1 MNGAQPPKR
10 RRRAEAQ
17 KKAFEEFNRLQQE
30 ELAEE
35 DTKEKSKQPEPHA
48 YEQREP
54 DFEESVHASKP
65 SRPAMPYPNRVQQQV
80 WDEADDDDDFD
91 DYHERNGRK
100 KRGGGCLIG
109 VVVALVLVIVVFVL
123 GWFVFPEKKDELLS
137 RVGLAP
143 TATVTPTIEPTATPT
158 AEPMVTPTAE
168 PTAVPTA
175 TPTAEPTAAPTPS
188 PSPTPTAEPTATPTA
203 TPTPS
208 PSPTPTAEPTA
219 TPTATPTPSPSPT
232 PTPEP
237 TATPTPTPVPYV
249 AQSAE
254 AVDSTAPETVIKS
267 SFAVVNGEQTDS
279 VERSEAV
286 SMGDPSKY
294 SAQGGV
300 LTFRGGP
307 LRQNAAYGTVEVEQE
322 QLSVIRGVRTSKL
335 DNTYTGFGYGSQPLI
350 VKWYKNIREIM
361 NIEDASRNTTAMK
374 EVIVPSDDGK
384 IYFYDLDTQA
394 YSRQP
399 IEVGFPMTAT
409 ASVNPYG
416 YPLLYVGQSM
426 EKVASYSGVMGLR
439 IYNLINQK
447 LLDFVTSKD
456 DAALGKDDA
465 VNSSALVETDSDTVI
480 YTSENGL
487 LYTVSMNTYFGLDD
501 AEVVV
506 SPEKAAYGYTSSVRN
521 ASQGITG
528 SVAAYGDYVY
538 YGDDSGVLQCV
549 DLNTMQPVWAISL
562 GDSIMATPALECDD
576 DGNVSL
582 YIGTTINRTE
592 RSGQVRLMKINA
604 LTGETI
610 WECQSEI
617 TGKYASKPAKEGL
630 YAGLMASPLVGDG
643 EINDLVV
650 FNVNRVVIDGGETS
664 AVVYALDK
672 ETGEEVWNQPLD
684 VESVSSPIGLYQKD
698 GKSYIVMGDEG
709 GTLRLMDG
717 FSGMTISTLS
727 LGSAIKSSPAAYGN
741 QIVVG
746 TTGGMLYFV
755 EVK

>member
-1 MNGAQPPKR
+1 M
-10 RRRAEAQ
+10 
-17 KKAFEEFNRLQQE
+17 
-30 ELAEE
+30 
-35 DTKEKSKQPEPHA
+35 
-48 YEQREP
+48 
-54 DFEESVHASKP
+54 
-65 SRPAMPYPNRVQQQV
+65 
-80 WDEADDDDDFD
+80 
-91 DYHERNGRK
+91 
-100 KRGGGCLIG
+100 
-109 VVVALVLVIVVFVL
+109 
-123 GWFVFPEKKDELLS
+123 
-137 RVGLAP
+137 
-143 TATVTPTIEPTATPT
+143 
-158 AEPMVTPTAE
+158 
-168 PTAVPTA
+168 
-175 TPTAEPTAAPTPS
+175 
-188 PSPTPTAEPTATPTA
+188 
-203 TPTPS
+203 
-208 PSPTPTAEPTA
+208 
-219 TPTATPTPSPSPT
+219 
-232 PTPEP
+232 
-237 TATPTPTPVPYV
+237 PYV
-249 AQSAE
+249 AQNAE
-254 AVDSTAPETVIKS
+254 AVDSTAPENVIKS
-267 SFAVVNGEQTDS
+267 SFALVNGEKADS
-279 VERSEAV
+279 MERGEAV
-286 SMGDPSKY
+286 SMGDPNKY
-294 SAQGGV
+294 SGQGGV

-350 VKWYKNIREIM
+350 VKWYSNIREIM

-374 EVIVPSDDGK
+374 EVIVPSNDGK

-399 IEVGFPMTAT
+399 IDVGFPITAA

-416 YPLLYVGQSM
+416 YPLLYVGQAK
-426 EKVASYSGVMGLR
+426 EQVANYSGVMGLR

-487 LYTVSMNTYFGLDD
+487 LYAISMNTYFGLDD

-506 SPEKAAYGYTSSVRN
+506 NPEKTSYGYTSSVRN

-562 GDSIMATPALECDD
+562 GDSIMATPALECDN

-582 YIGTTINRTE
+582 YIGTTINKTE

-617 TGKYASKPAKEGL
+617 KGKYASKPAKEGL

-650 FNVNRVVIDGGETS
+650 FNVNRVVMEGGETS

-672 ETGEEVWNQPLD
+672 ITGEEVWNQPLD

-717 FSGMTISTLS
+717 FSGTTISTLS
-727 LGSAIKSSPAAYGN
+727 LGSAIKASPAAYGN